1 MTIENQL
8 RELILLKHGSL
19 REFTF
24 NIGIPYSTLSTI
36 LKKGI
41 MTATMSN
48 MVKICNALDIK
59 LDELVAGRIVE
70 NKPSGILLDVEDI
83 LNRTKNN
90 IAYPNVKIDGKIMD
104 ESTKKLL
111 INSIDLSYQLAL
123 KMLKNPWF
131 LENGWMSCTS
141 RM

>member
-59 LDELVAGRIVE
+59 LDGLVAGRIVE
-70 NKPSGILLDVEDI
+70 NKPGEILLDVEDI

-90 IAYPNVKIDGKIMD
+90 IEYPNVKIDGKIMD

-111 INSIDLSYQLAL
+111 INSIDLSYQLSL

-131 LENGWMSCTS
+131 LENEWMSCTL
-141 RM
+141 RT

>member
-1 MTIENQL
+1 MCVLKGRGDVMTIENQL

-59 LDELVAGRIVE
+59 LDGLVAGRIVE
-70 NKPSGILLDVEDI
+70 NKPGEILLDVEDI

-90 IAYPNVKIDGKIMD
+90 IEYPNVKIDGEIMD
-104 ESTKKLL
+104 ESTKNLL
-111 INSIDLSYQLAL
+111 INSIDLNYQLAL
-123 KMLKNPWF
+123 KMLKNPRF
-131 LENGWMSCTS
+131 
-141 RM
+141 

>member
-90 IAYPNVKIDGKIMD
+90 IAYPNVKIDGEIMD

-111 INSIDLSYQLAL
+111 INSIDLSYQLTL
-123 KMLKNPWF
+123 KMLKNP
-131 LENGWMSCTS
+131 
-141 RM
+141 

>member
-70 NKPSGILLDVEDI
+70 NKPGEILLDVEDI

-90 IAYPNVKIDGKIMD
+90 IEYPNVKIDGEIMD

-123 KMLKNPWF
+123 KMLKNP
-131 LENGWMSCTS
+131 
-141 RM
+141 

>member
-24 NIGIPYSTLSTI
+24 NIGIPYSTL
-36 LKKGI
+36 
-41 MTATMSN
+41 SN

-123 KMLKNPWF
+123 KMLKNP
-131 LENGWMSCTS
+131 
-141 RM
+141 

>member
-59 LDELVAGRIVE
+59 LDGLVAGRIVE
-70 NKPSGILLDVEDI
+70 NKPGEILLDVEDI

-90 IAYPNVKIDGKIMD
+90 IEYPNVKIDGEIMD
-104 ESTKKLL
+104 ESTKNLL
-111 INSIDLSYQLAL
+111 INSIDLNYQLAL
-123 KMLKNPWF
+123 KMLKNPRF
-131 LENGWMSCTS
+131 
-141 RM
+141 

>member
-1 MTIENQL
+1 MCVLKGRGDVMTIENQL

-90 IAYPNVKIDGKIMD
+90 IAYPNVKIDGEIMD

-111 INSIDLSYQLAL
+111 INSIDLNYQLAL
-123 KMLKNPWF
+123 KMLKNP
-131 LENGWMSCTS
+131 
-141 RM
+141 

>member
-59 LDELVAGRIVE
+59 LDGLVAGRIVE
-70 NKPSGILLDVEDI
+70 NKLDGILLDVEDI

-90 IAYPNVKIDGKIMD
+90 IEYPNVKIDGEIMD

-111 INSIDLSYQLAL
+111 INSIDLNYQLAL

-131 LENGWMSCTS
+131 
-141 RM
+141 

>member
-48 MVKICNALDIK
+48 MVKICNTLDIK

-123 KMLKNPWF
+123 KTLKNP
-131 LENGWMSCTS
+131 
-141 RM
+141 

>member
-1 MTIENQL
+1 MCVLKGRGDVMTIENQL

-70 NKPSGILLDVEDI
+70 NKPGEILLDVEDI

-90 IAYPNVKIDGKIMD
+90 IEYPNVKIDGKIMD
-104 ESTKKLL
+104 ENTKKLL
-111 INSIDLSYQLAL
+111 INSIDLNYQLAL
-123 KMLKNPWF
+123 KMLKNP
-131 LENGWMSCTS
+131 
-141 RM
+141 

>member
-8 RELILLKHGSL
+8 RELILLKHSSL

-24 NIGIPYSTLSTI
+24 NIGIPYS
-36 LKKGI
+36 
-41 MTATMSN
+41 TMSN

-83 LNRTKNN
+83 LNRAKNN
-90 IAYPNVKIDGKIMD
+90 IEYPNVKIDGEIMD

-111 INSIDLSYQLAL
+111 INSIDLNYQLAL
-123 KMLKNPWF
+123 KMLKNPRF
-131 LENGWMSCTS
+131 
-141 RM
+141 

>member
-1 MTIENQL
+1 MCVLKGRGDVMTIENQL

-24 NIGIPYSTLSTI
+24 NIGIPYSTL
-36 LKKGI
+36 
-41 MTATMSN
+41 SN

-123 KMLKNPWF
+123 KMLKNP
-131 LENGWMSCTS
+131 
-141 RM
+141 

>member
-1 MTIENQL
+1 
-8 RELILLKHGSL
+8 
-19 REFTF
+19 
-24 NIGIPYSTLSTI
+24 
-36 LKKGI
+36 
-41 MTATMSN
+41 

-70 NKPSGILLDVEDI
+70 NKPGEILLDVEDI

-90 IAYPNVKIDGKIMD
+90 IECPNVKIDGEIMD

-123 KMLKNPWF
+123 KMLKNP
-131 LENGWMSCTS
+131 
-141 RM
+141 

>member
-83 LNRTKNN
+83 LNRAKNN
-90 IAYPNVKIDGKIMD
+90 IEYPNVKIDGEIMD

-123 KMLKNPWF
+123 KMLKNPRF
-131 LENGWMSCTS
+131 
-141 RM
+141 

>member
-1 MTIENQL
+1 MCVLKGRGDVMTIENQL

-70 NKPSGILLDVEDI
+70 NKPGEILLDVEDI

-90 IAYPNVKIDGKIMD
+90 IEYPNVKIDGEIMD

-123 KMLKNPWF
+123 KMLKNP
-131 LENGWMSCTS
+131 
-141 RM
+141 

>member
-1 MTIENQL
+1 MCVLKGRGDVMTIENQL

-24 NIGIPYSTLSTI
+24 NIGIPYS
-36 LKKGI
+36 
-41 MTATMSN
+41 TMSN

-123 KMLKNPWF
+123 KMLKNP
-131 LENGWMSCTS
+131 
-141 RM
+141 

>member
-1 MTIENQL
+1 MCVLKGRGDVMTIENQL
-8 RELILLKHGSL
+8 RELILLKHGLL

-59 LDELVAGRIVE
+59 LDGLVAGRIVE
-70 NKPSGILLDVEDI
+70 NKPGEILLDVEDI

-111 INSIDLSYQLAL
+111 INSIDLNYQLVL
-123 KMLKNPWF
+123 KMLKNP
-131 LENGWMSCTS
+131 
-141 RM
+141 

>member
-1 MTIENQL
+1 MCVLKGRGDVMTIENHL

-90 IAYPNVKIDGKIMD
+90 IAYPNVKIDGEIMD

-111 INSIDLSYQLAL
+111 INSIDLNYQLAL
-123 KMLKNPWF
+123 KMLKNP
-131 LENGWMSCTS
+131 
-141 RM
+141 

>member
-59 LDELVAGRIVE
+59 LDGLVAGRIVE
-70 NKPSGILLDVEDI
+70 NKPGEILLDVEDI

-90 IAYPNVKIDGKIMD
+90 IEYPNVKIDGEIMD

-131 LENGWMSCTS
+131 
-141 RM
+141 

>member
-90 IAYPNVKIDGKIMD
+90 IAYPNVKIDGEIMD

-111 INSIDLSYQLAL
+111 INSIDLNYQLAL

-131 LENGWMSCTS
+131 
-141 RM
+141 

>member
-1 MTIENQL
+1 MCVLKGRGDVMTIENQL

-59 LDELVAGRIVE
+59 LDGLVAGRIVE
-70 NKPSGILLDVEDI
+70 NKPGEILLDVEDI

-111 INSIDLSYQLAL
+111 INSIDLNYQLVL
-123 KMLKNPWF
+123 KMLKNP
-131 LENGWMSCTS
+131 
-141 RM
+141 

>member
-1 MTIENQL
+1 MCVLKGRGDVMTIENQL

-24 NIGIPYSTLSTI
+24 NIGLPYSTL
-36 LKKGI
+36 
-41 MTATMSN
+41 SN

-123 KMLKNPWF
+123 KMLKNP
-131 LENGWMSCTS
+131 
-141 RM
+141 

>member
-59 LDELVAGRIVE
+59 LDGLVAGRIVE
-70 NKPSGILLDVEDI
+70 NKLDGILLDVEDI

-90 IAYPNVKIDGKIMD
+90 IEYPNVKIDGKIMD
-104 ESTKKLL
+104 ENTKKLL

-131 LENGWMSCTS
+131 LENEWMSCTL
-141 RM
+141 RT

>member
-123 KMLKNPWF
+123 KMLKNP
-131 LENGWMSCTS
+131 
-141 RM
+141 